1 MGNAVERGEP
11 RVEAVVRILKDDLNV
26 LAERRAVKI
35 ACRDMADR
43 LSLERDLALARID
56 QPADDAR
63 RRALARSGFADQT
76 DALTGAD
83 RHGKIR
89 YRGGALIEPLDE
101 FLHLQQRRRARRG
114 LWP

>member
-35 ACRDMADR
+35 ARRDMADR
-43 LSLERDLALARID
+43 LPLERDLALARID

-63 RRALARSGFADQT
+63 RRALAGAGFADQA
-76 DALTGAD
+76 DALAGAD
-83 RHGKIR
+83 RHGKVC
-89 YRGGALIEPLDE
+89 YRCGALIEPLGE
-101 FLHLQQRRRARRG
+101 L
-114 LWP
+114 